1 MNKTEFIFELGKRLE
16 GLPKEDIIE
25 KLAFYSE
32 MIDDRIEDGASEEEA
47 IAGLGSPEKVA
58 EEIIADYPLGKI
70 VKQKVKSQRRLKDWE
85 IVLICVGFPVW
96 LPLLAVAFS
105 VAITF
110 YAVIWSL
117 VVVAWAAVFG
127 TLAGCAVAG
136 AVGGAI
142 IASTSHFV
150 SGIVLLA
157 AGLVCG
163 GLAIFS
169 FFGCTAATKGVANLT
184 KKIAI
189 GIKRMF
195 IRKGEA

>member
-16 GLPKEDIIE
+16 GLPKDDIIE
-25 KLAFYSE
+25 KLSFYSE

-47 IAGLGSPEKVA
+47 IADLGSPEKVA

-70 VKQKVKSQRRLKDWE
+70 VKEKVRSQRKLKAFE

-96 LPLLAVAFS
+96 LPLLVVAF
-105 VAITF
+105 ALTITL

-117 VVVAWAAVFG
+117 VAVAWAVFA
-127 TLAGCAVAG
+127 TFAGCAIAG
-136 AVGGAI
+136 VVGGSI

-150 SGIVLLA
+150 SGAVLLA

-163 GLAIFS
+163 GLAIFN
-169 FFGCTAATKGVANLT
+169 FFGCTSATMGIAKLT

-195 IRKGEA
+195 IKKGEA

>member
-25 KLAFYSE
+25 KLSFYSE

-47 IAGLGSPEKVA
+47 IADLGSPEKVA

-70 VKQKVKSQRRLKDWE
+70 VKEKVRSQRKLKSWE

-96 LPLLAVAFS
+96 LPLLAVALA
-105 VAITF
+105 VTITL

-117 VVVAWAAVFG
+117 VAVAWAVFA
-127 TLAGCAVAG
+127 TFAGCTIAG
-136 AVGGAI
+136 VVGGAI

-150 SGIVLLA
+150 SGAVLLA

-163 GLAIFS
+163 GLAIFT
-169 FFGCTAATKGVANLT
+169 FFGCTAATTGIAKLT

>member
-25 KLAFYSE
+25 KLSFYGE

-47 IAGLGSPEKVA
+47 IADLGSPEKVA

-70 VKQKVKSQRRLKDWE
+70 VKEKVRTQRKLKAWE
-85 IVLICVGFPVW
+85 IVLLFVGFPVW

-105 VAITF
+105 VAYTL

-117 VVVAWAAVFG
+117 VVIAWAVFG
-127 TLAGCAVAG
+127 TFTGCAVAG
-136 AVGGAI
+136 VIGGAI
-142 IASTSHFV
+142 IASTSHIV
-150 SGIVLLA
+150 SGAVLLS

-169 FFGCTAATKGVANLT
+169 FFGCTAATKGVAKLT

-189 GIKRMF
+189 GTKRMF

>member
-25 KLAFYSE
+25 KLSFYGE

-70 VKQKVKSQRRLKDWE
+70 VKEKVKSQRRLKTWE

-105 VAITF
+105 VAITL
-110 YAVIWSL
+110 YAVLWSL
-117 VVVAWAAVFG
+117 VAVAWAVFA
-127 TLAGCAVAG
+127 TFAGCAIAG
-136 AVGGAI
+136 VVGGAI

-150 SGIVLLA
+150 SGAVLFA

-169 FFGCTAATKGVANLT
+169 FFGCTAATKGVAKLT

>member
-16 GLPKEDIIE
+16 GLPKDDIIE
-25 KLAFYSE
+25 KLSFYSE

-47 IAGLGSPEKVA
+47 IADLGSPEKVA

-70 VKQKVKSQRRLKDWE
+70 VKEKVRSQRKLRAFE

-96 LPLLAVAFS
+96 LPLLAVAF
-105 VAITF
+105 ALTITL

-117 VVVAWAAVFG
+117 VAVAWAVFA
-127 TLAGCAVAG
+127 TFAGCAIAG
-136 AVGGAI
+136 VVGGAI

-150 SGIVLLA
+150 SGAVLLA

-163 GLAIFS
+163 GLAIFT
-169 FFGCTAATKGVANLT
+169 FFGCTSATTGIAKLT

-195 IRKGEA
+195 IKKGEA